1 MKEQFQ
7 SKVNLDKNKKL
18 EIAQIDGSELIYWI
32 TQTFKGRM
40 EWWRQ
45 GKRVMYIFFYFE

>member
-18 EIAQIDGSELIYWI
+18 EIAQIDGSELIY
-32 TQTFKGRM
+32 
-40 EWWRQ
+40 
-45 GKRVMYIFFYFE
+45 

>member
-18 EIAQIDGSELIYWI
+18 EIAQIDGSELI
-32 TQTFKGRM
+32 F
-40 EWWRQ
+40 
-45 GKRVMYIFFYFE
+45 